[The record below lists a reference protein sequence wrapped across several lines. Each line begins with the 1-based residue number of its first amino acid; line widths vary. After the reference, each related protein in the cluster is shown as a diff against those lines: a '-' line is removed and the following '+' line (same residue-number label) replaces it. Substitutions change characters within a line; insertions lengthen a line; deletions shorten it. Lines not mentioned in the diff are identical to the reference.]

1 MNQMSPVSV
10 SVNGRSYAWPRVPAI
25 AICLDGC
32 EPAYLDEAIKAGL
45 MPALESASSG
55 DIAGALREGDRAQ
68 TAGRSQNRTRAA
80 LVTILLFAVS
90 TLVVVS
96 FTLPLTGPGFT
107 QQGLVK
113 DYRERILRNPS
124 DEILQSVPEGTPARR
139 EAQRRGLPGRLDLS
153 PMYVGTLSFD
163 LLLGDVRSLKE
174 KRSVIR
180 PIVAELHR
188 KYAVSVAE
196 VGEQDLYRRARI
208 GLAAVSGDHGH
219 LAETLDRCER
229 WMAARPEVDLL
240 SARRR
245 IHGEDD

>member
-1 MNQMSPVSV
+1 
-10 SVNGRSYAWPRVPAI
+10 
-25 AICLDGC
+25 
-32 EPAYLDEAIKAGL
+32 
-45 MPALESASSG
+45 
-55 DIAGALREGDRAQ
+55 
-68 TAGRSQNRTRAA
+68 
-80 LVTILLFAVS
+80 
-90 TLVVVS
+90 
-96 FTLPLTGPGFT
+96 
-107 QQGLVK
+107 
-113 DYRERILRNPS
+113 
-124 DEILQSVPEGTPARR
+124 
-139 EAQRRGLPGRLDLS
+139 
-153 PMYVGTLSFD
+153 MYVGTLSFD